1 MLEGGYNY
9 LETKEEVNVQDEKR
23 KIYKNILKLFTVIG
37 LLVFA
42 LIGYGVY
49 WAFFDMNRLPTGEYL
64 TEETSPDGKY
74 TLKAY
79 VTNGGATVSYAIRGE
94 LVFNQRNNKTKNIYW
109 NYREES
115 ANITWTD
122 NDTVVINGHSLDV
135 PKDKFDFRN
144 Q

>member
-1 MLEGGYNY
+1 MSLG
-9 LETKEEVNVQDEKR
+9 
-23 KIYKNILKLFTVIG
+23 KIVKGFIIIG
-37 LLVFA
+37 LLFIA
-42 LIGYGVY
+42 LVGYGVY
-49 WAFFDMNRLPTGEYL
+49 WVFFDMNRLPTGEYL

-79 VTNGGATVSYAIRGE
+79 VTNGGATMSYSVRGE
-94 LVFNQRNNKTKNIYW
+94 LVFNERNNKTKNIYW
-109 NYREES
+109 NYREDT

-135 PKDKFDFRN
+135 PNDKFDFRN

>member
-1 MLEGGYNY
+1 MGTTEEINIKGGKKS
-9 LETKEEVNVQDEKR
+9 T
-23 KIYKNILKLFTVIG
+23 YKKVLKVFLVVG
-37 LLVFA
+37 LLFIA
-42 LIGYGVY
+42 LIGYGFY
-49 WAFFDMNRLPTGEYL
+49 ALFIDMNRLPTGEYL

-79 VTNGGATVSYAIRGE
+79 VTNGGATVSYAVRGE
-94 LVFNQRNNKTKNIYW
+94 LVFNEKSNKTKSIYW
-109 NYREES
+109 NYREENAS
-115 ANITWTD
+115 ITWTD

>member
-1 MLEGGYNY
+1 MEEINIKGGKKS
-9 LETKEEVNVQDEKR
+9 T
-23 KIYKNILKLFTVIG
+23 YKKVLKVFLVVG
-37 LLVFA
+37 LLFIA
-42 LIGYGVY
+42 LIGYGFY
-49 WAFFDMNRLPTGEYL
+49 ALFIDMNRLPTGEYL

-79 VTNGGATVSYAIRGE
+79 VTNGGATVSYAVRGE
-94 LVFNQRNNKTKNIYW
+94 LVFNEKSNKTKNIYW
-109 NYREES
+109 NYREENAS
-115 ANITWTD
+115 ITWTD

>member
-1 MLEGGYNY
+1 MGTMERN
-9 LETKEEVNVQDEKR
+9 NVKDGKR
-23 KIYKNILKLFTVIG
+23 STYKNVLKVFLVVG
-37 LLVFA
+37 LLFIA

-49 WAFFDMNRLPTGEYL
+49 WAFFDMKRLPTGEYL
-64 TEETSPDGKY
+64 TEETSSDGKY

-79 VTNGGATVSYAIRGE
+79 VTNGGATVSYAVRGE
-94 LVFNQRNNKTKNIYW
+94 LVFNQRNNKTQNIYW
-109 NYREES
+109 NYREET

>member
-1 MLEGGYNY
+1 